1 MNLKLEK
8 RPVILISAL
17 ALLFV
22 ISISVYIFNNN
33 YVRRVLFFPGRS
45 SFSGEMRRVPRQ
57 DTVEAD
63 VELLIRELILGPYK
77 IDHLR
82 SVPDNTRLQN
92 LLIRD
97 KSLLYVDFSA
107 DLIVYDD
114 GFSIVPSKMATLI
127 RLNII
132 YNFPFLEEITLSVDG
147 QTLQVEEK
155 YH

>member
-1 MNLKLEK
+1 MKLKLEK

-22 ISISVYIFNNN
+22 VSMSVYFFNNN
-33 YVRRVLFFPGRS
+33 LVRRVLFFPGTD
-45 SFSGEMRRVPRQ
+45 SFSGEMRRVPKQ
-57 DTVEAD
+57 NTVESD
-63 VELLIRELILGPYK
+63 VELLIKELILGPYQ

-82 SVPDNTRLQN
+82 AVPEDTELQN

-114 GFSIVPSKMATLI
+114 DFSIVAEKMATLI
-127 RLNII
+127 RRNII

-147 QTLQVEEK
+147 QTL
-155 YH
+155 

>member
-1 MNLKLEK
+1 MKLKLEK

-17 ALLFV
+17 ALVFLV
-22 ISISVYIFNNN
+22 SISVYLFNNN
-33 YVRRVLFFPGRS
+33 LVRRVIFFPGVS
-45 SFSGEMRRVPRQ
+45 SFSGEMRRIPKQ

-63 VELLIRELILGPYK
+63 VELLIRELILGPYR

-82 SVPDNTRLQN
+82 TVPENTKLQN

-97 KSLLYVDFSA
+97 KSLLYIDFSA

-114 GFSIVPSKMATLI
+114 DFNIVAEKMAMLI
-127 RLNII
+127 RRNII

-147 QTLQVEEK
+147 QTL
-155 YH
+155 

>member
-8 RPVILISAL
+8 RPVILISVL
-17 ALLFV
+17 VLLFV
-22 ISISVYIFNNN
+22 ISTSAYFFDNN
-33 YVRRVLFFPGRS
+33 YVRRVLLFPGRS

-63 VELLIRELILGPYK
+63 VELFISELILGPYN
-77 IDHLR
+77 IDHQR
-82 SVPDNTRLQN
+82 SVPKNTKLQN

-114 GFSIVPSKMATLI
+114 EFSIPSLIMVTLI
-127 RLNII
+127 RQNIM
-132 YNFPFLEEITLSVDG
+132 YNFPFLEKINLSVDG
-147 QTLQVEEK
+147 QTLQER
-155 YH
+155 